1 MKKLKN
7 IGVDVGNFDTKT
19 QNTSF
24 PSGFDIVTAVPYG
37 INEYLDYDGKKYV
50 PSDERFPY
58 VRNKTENE
66 NCFILTL
73 MAISKELIYCAA
85 QAVEDK
91 KKRGI
96 KRTIQEELNELEV
109 VNLGIGLPPTHM
121 SGLSEKLINYYRNR
135 FKDEISYE
143 YSGYSFRYAVEK
155 IRCYP
160 QDMAALVTYKPK
172 DKQNSAISYNMY
184 CGIDIGGWTLDVV
197 TIRNKKVVPS
207 LSNSLEFGIL
217 SLYKEIER
225 EFDNQFSY
233 RPSLHQIESY
243 LRGGKVLFT
252 QKQKEFID
260 NYVQVWYDKMINTL
274 TQTGINLMAT
284 PIVFIGGGSLLF
296 EKYIMADDRFAL
308 KEFIYNPRANA
319 QAYATIIEFE
329 K

>member
-1 MKKLKN
+1 MRKIK
-7 IGVDVGNFDTKT
+7 IVGVDVGNFDVKT
-19 QNTSF
+19 QNTTS
-24 PSGFDIVTAVPYG
+24 PSGFEIVSAVPYG
-37 INEYLDYDGKKYV
+37 VTEYLNYNGVYYI

-73 MAISKELIYCAA
+73 LAISKELVYCAT
-85 QAVEDK
+85 QMVEDK
-91 KKRGI
+91 LKRGVT
-96 KRTIQEELNELEV
+96 RTLQEEISDVETIH
-109 VNLGIGLPPTHM
+109 LGVGLPPTHM
-121 SGLSEKLINYYRNR
+121 STLSEKLINYYRNLFR
-135 FKDEISYE
+135 DGISYE
-143 YSGYSFRYAVEK
+143 YSGYKFNFNVDK

-172 DKQNSAISYNMY
+172 DKQNSAISYDSY

-233 RPSLHQIESY
+233 RPSKHQIETY
-243 LRGGKVLFT
+243 LRGGKVLFNEV
-252 QKQKEFID
+252 QKSFID
-260 NYVQVWYDKMINTL
+260 NYVQAWYDKMINTL
-274 TQTGINLMAT
+274 TQSGINVMAT
-284 PIVFIGGGSLLF
+284 PIIFIGGGSLLF
-296 EKYIMADDRFAL
+296 EKHINKDNRFAL

-319 QAYATIIEFE
+319 QAYATILEVE

>member
-1 MKKLKN
+1 MKKMKV
-7 IGVDVGNFDTKT
+7 IGVDVGNFDVKT
-19 QNTSF
+19 QNTTF
-24 PSGFDIVTAVPYG
+24 PSGFEVVASVPYG
-37 INEYLDYDGKKYV
+37 VTEYLKYNGQYYI

-58 VRNKTENE
+58 VRNKAENE

-73 MAISKELIYCAA
+73 MAISKELIFCAT
-85 QAVEDK
+85 QASEDK
-91 KKRGI
+91 RRRGVE
-96 KRTIQEELNELEV
+96 RNVQEELADVEV
-109 VNLGIGLPPTHM
+109 INLGVGLPPTHM
-121 SGLSEKLINYYRNR
+121 SGLSDKLINYYRTH
-135 FKDEISYE
+135 FKDSIVYE
-143 YSGYSFRYAVEK
+143 FSGYNFKFSVEK

-172 DKQNSAISYNMY
+172 DRQNSAISYDTY

-225 EFDNQFSY
+225 EFDNRFSY
-233 RPSLHQIESY
+233 RPTKHQIESY
-243 LRGGKVLFT
+243 LRGGKVLFSVE
-252 QKQKEFID
+252 QKVFVET
-260 NYVQVWYDKMINTL
+260 YVKNWYDKMINTL
-274 TQTGINLMAT
+274 TQTGINIMAT

-296 EKYIMADDRFAL
+296 EKHIVADKRFAL

-319 QAYATIIEFE
+319 QAYATILEFE